1 MVFKLLDED
10 NISVPIKEFDFND
23 VSDAWE
29 YQPQNGER
37 VVININWRIT
47 DKWHIFIG
55 VFILLVSLLF
65 KNARFDT
72 WLLSIYIM
80 FLMLT
85 IFYKLSDD
93 DVYNS
98 INEKE

>member
-37 VVININWRIT
+37 VVININ
-47 DKWHIFIG
+47 
-55 VFILLVSLLF
+55 
-65 KNARFDT
+65 
-72 WLLSIYIM
+72 
-80 FLMLT
+80 
-85 IFYKLSDD
+85 
-93 DVYNS
+93 
-98 INEKE
+98 